1 MNMPTNESN
10 NSKKE
15 LASRKIQNIDE
26 LNDVEDVNMQDGDG
40 ISIYWGD
47 EWNIEKGEEKKKK

>member
-1 MNMPTNESN
+1 MNMPTNKWN

-15 LASRKIQNIDE
+15 SASRKSQNIDE
-26 LNDVEDVNMQDGDG
+26 LNDTEEVSMQDRDG

>member
-1 MNMPTNESN
+1 MPTNESN

-15 LASRKIQNIDE
+15 LASRKTQNIDE
-26 LNDVEDVNMQDGDG
+26 LNDTEEVSMQDGDG

>member
-1 MNMPTNESN
+1 MPTNESN

-15 LASRKIQNIDE
+15 LASRKIQNINE
-26 LNDVEDVNMQDGDG
+26 SNDVEDVSMQDGDG